1 VTEES
6 GSSTSTTTTT
16 TVDGDGAQAPAAPA
30 GSRFLNRHLS
40 WLEFNARVLA
50 LAEDP
55 EQRPL
60 ERAKYLAIF
69 STNLDE
75 FFAVRVA
82 GLHARRTAGVTIRSP
97 DGLTPAEQLA
107 LIRRRVLALY
117 EEQARA
123 FEAVTARLTDAG
135 LRYSAYASLDD
146 GDRGH
151 LDTVFDEQV
160 FPVLTP
166 LAVDPA
172 HPFPYISSLS
182 LNLAVVVADP
192 ECEVTRIARVKVPP
206 LLPRFI
212 VLPDHERF
220 VPLEQVIA
228 AHLDRL
234 FPGMRVVS
242 HHPFRVTRN
251 ADFLADERGEDVMS
265 AVEEII
271 QKRRHSP
278 TVMRLE
284 TDATMSGEV
293 LELLTRELEIGP
305 DDVYQVEGPLD
316 LGGLWGLYRLDR
328 PELVDPPYDPVTQ
341 PRMRGGADRPADIF
355 RMIREGDLLVH
366 LPYESFA
373 TSVEAF
379 IEQAARDPD
388 VLAIKQTLYRT
399 SDGDS
404 AIVRDLIAAA
414 EAGKQVV
421 ALVELKARFDEAANI
436 AWARVLERAG
446 VHVVHGMVGLKT
458 HAKTALVVRR
468 EGGAI
473 RRYCH
478 VGTGN
483 YNPQTARLYED
494 LGLFSCDPELGADLT
509 DLFNYLTGY
518 SRQRRYRRLL
528 VAPRT
533 LRPGLLELIGRQ
545 ARSRGRI
552 VIKTNHV
559 VDPEIIEALYAASTA
574 GAHVELI
581 VRSTCSVRPGVPG
594 MSEHIRVRSLVGRWL
609 EHSRIYGFGADD
621 AAEWHIGS
629 ADIMARNLDDRVEA
643 VVPVLDP
650 RLRARLETI
659 VDVLLADDR
668 LAWELDSDGVWHRVP
683 RTRGINAHE
692 ILADLARGAE
702 ERVVEVIGKR
712 RRAHGAP
719 RGEAAPQPG

>member
-1 VTEES
+1 VTVES
-6 GSSTSTTTTT
+6 ADSSSTTTTT
-16 TVDGDGAQAPAAPA
+16 VGGTQAPAPPA
-30 GSRFLNRHLS
+30 GPRFLNRHLS
-40 WLEFNARVLA
+40 WLEFDARVLA
-50 LAEDP
+50 LAEDA

-60 ERAKYLAIF
+60 ERAKYLAIC

-82 GLHARRTAGVTIRSP
+82 GLHAQRTAGVRTRSP

-117 EEQARA
+117 EEQARTFA
-123 FEAVTARLTDAG
+123 AVTARLDEAG
-135 LRYSAYASLDD
+135 VRYSTYASLDD
-146 GDRGH
+146 EDRGH

-172 HPFPYISSLS
+172 HPFPYNSSLS
-182 LNLAVVVADP
+182 LNLLVVVADP
-192 ECEVTRIARVKVPP
+192 DSEVTRIARVKVPP
-206 LLPRFI
+206 LLPRFV
-212 VLPDHERF
+212 VLPDQERF

-234 FPGMRVVS
+234 FPGMRVLG

-251 ADFLADERGEDVMS
+251 ADFLADDRGEDVMS
-265 AVEEII
+265 AVEGILE
-271 QKRRHSP
+271 KRRHSP

-284 TDATMSGEV
+284 IDGTMPDEV
-293 LELLTRELEIGP
+293 LDLLVRELEIGP
-305 DDVYQVEGPLD
+305 DDVYRVEGPLD
-316 LGGLWGLYRLDR
+316 LGGLWGLSTLDR
-328 PELVDPPYDPVTQ
+328 PDLEDPPYEPVTQ
-341 PRMRGGADRPADIF
+341 PRLRGDPDGGPVDIF
-355 RMIREGDLLVH
+355 RVIREGDLLVH

-373 TSVEAF
+373 SSVEAF
-379 IEQAARDPD
+379 IERAAGDPD

-399 SDGDS
+399 SGDDS
-404 AIVRDLIAAA
+404 PIVRALISAA

-446 VHVVHGMVGLKT
+446 VHVAYGVVGLKT

-468 EGGAI
+468 EGGHI

-483 YNPQTARLYED
+483 YNPETARLYED
-494 LGLFSCDPELGADLT
+494 LGLLTCDPEVGADVS

-528 VAPRT
+528 VAPQT

-545 ARSRGRI
+545 ARDRGRI
-552 VIKTNHV
+552 VIKANHV
-559 VDPEIIEALYAASTA
+559 VDPEMIEALYAASTA
-574 GAHVELI
+574 GAHVDLI

-609 EHSRIYGFGADD
+609 EHSRIYGFGAGDG
-621 AAEWHIGS
+621 AEWHIGS

-643 VVPVLDP
+643 VAPVLEP

-668 LAWELDSDGVWHRVP
+668 LAWELDPDGVWHRVP
-683 RTRGINAHE
+683 CTRGINAHE

-702 ERVVEVIGKR
+702 ERVVEVIGKGR
-712 RRAHGAP
+712 TRT
-719 RGEAAPQPG
+719 

>member
-1 VTEES
+1 MTAET
-6 GSSTSTTTTT
+6 GTTT
-16 TVDGDGAQAPAAPA
+16 GAALGGGQRPPAPS

-50 LAEDP
+50 LAQDA

-75 FFAVRVA
+75 FLAVRVA
-82 GLHARRTAGVTIRSP
+82 GLHARRAARVRTTSA
-97 DGLTPAEQLA
+97 DGLTPAEQLG
-107 LIRRRVLALY
+107 LIRRRVLGLY
-117 EEQARA
+117 EVQGRA
-123 FEAVTARLTDAG
+123 FEALTECLQEVG
-135 LRYSAYASLDD
+135 LRYSTYASLADE
-146 GDRGH
+146 DRCH

-192 ECEVTRIARVKVPP
+192 DGEATRIARVKVPQ

-212 VLPDHERF
+212 VLPDGERF

-234 FPGMRVVS
+234 FPGMRVLGT
-242 HHPFRVTRN
+242 HPFRVTRN

-265 AVEEII
+265 AVETIL

-284 TDATMSGEV
+284 VDATMPGEV
-293 LELLTRELEIGP
+293 LELLVRELEIRP
-305 DDVYQVEGPLD
+305 DEVYRVEGPLD
-316 LGGLWGLYRLDR
+316 LGGLWGLYGIDR
-328 PELVDPPYDPVTQ
+328 PELKDPPYDPVTQ
-341 PRMRGGADRPADIF
+341 PRLRGDGEGVPPDIF
-355 RMIREGDLLVH
+355 RVIREADVLVH
-366 LPYESFA
+366 LPYEFFA

-379 IEQAARDPD
+379 IEQAVRDPD

-404 AIVRDLIAAA
+404 PIVRSLITAA

-446 VHVVHGMVGLKT
+446 VHVVLGMVGLKT

-468 EGGAI
+468 EEGAI

-494 LGLFSCDPELGADLT
+494 LGLFSCDPELGADVT

-518 SRQRRYRRLL
+518 SRQRRYRRLM

-545 ARSRGRI
+545 ARNRGRI
-552 VIKTNHV
+552 VIKANHV

-574 GAHVELI
+574 GAEVDLI

-609 EHSRIYGFGADD
+609 EHSRIYGFGTGDG
-621 AAEWHIGS
+621 AEWYIGS

-643 VVPVLDP
+643 VAPVPDP
-650 RLRARLETI
+650 RLRTRLATI

-668 LAWELDSDGVWHRVP
+668 LAWELDADGVWHRVP

-692 ILADLARGAE
+692 ALAELARGAE
-702 ERVVEVIGKR
+702 EDAVEIIGT
-712 RRAHGAP
+712 GP
-719 RGEAAPQPG
+719 AAT

>member
-1 VTEES
+1 VTAET
-6 GSSTSTTTTT
+6 GTTTGAA
-16 TVDGDGAQAPAAPA
+16 VDGEQRPAAPS

-50 LAEDP
+50 LAQDP

-82 GLHARRTAGVTIRSP
+82 GLHARRAAGVRTRSA
-97 DGLTPAEQLA
+97 DGLTPAEQLG
-107 LIRRRVLALY
+107 LIRRRVLDLY
-117 EEQARA
+117 EEQGRA
-123 FEAVTARLTDAG
+123 FGALTECLQEVG
-135 LRYSAYASLDD
+135 LRYSTHASLDD
-146 GDRGH
+146 EDRRH

-192 ECEVTRIARVKVPP
+192 DGEVTRIARVKVPP

-220 VPLEQVIA
+220 VPLEEVIA

-234 FPGMRVVS
+234 FPGMRVLGT
-242 HHPFRVTRN
+242 HPFRVTRN

-265 AVEEII
+265 AVEDIL

-284 TDATMSGEV
+284 VDATMSGEV
-293 LELLTRELEIGP
+293 LELLVRELEIGP
-305 DDVYQVEGPLD
+305 DEVYRVEGPLD
-316 LGGLWGLYRLDR
+316 LGGLWGLYRIDR
-328 PELVDPPYDPVTQ
+328 PELKDPPHEPVTQ
-341 PRMRGGADRPADIF
+341 PRLRGDDEGGPADIF
-355 RMIREGDLLVH
+355 RVIRDGDVLVH

-379 IEQAARDPD
+379 IEQASRDPD

-404 AIVRDLIAAA
+404 AIVRALIGAA

-458 HAKTALVVRR
+458 HAKTTLVVRR

-478 VGTGN
+478 IGTGN

-494 LGLFSCDPELGADLT
+494 LGLFSCDPELGADVT

-545 ARSRGRI
+545 ARNRGRI
-552 VIKTNHV
+552 VIKANHV

-574 GAHVELI
+574 GAQVELI
-581 VRSTCSVRPGVPG
+581 VRSTCSLRPGVPG

-609 EHSRIYGFGADD
+609 EHSRIYGFGSGDG
-621 AAEWHIGS
+621 AEWYIGS

-643 VVPVLDP
+643 VAPVLDP
-650 RLRARLETI
+650 RLQIRLATI
-659 VDVLLADDR
+659 VDVLLADDQ
-668 LAWELDSDGVWHRVP
+668 LAWELDADGVWHRVP
-683 RTRGINAHE
+683 RRRGINAHE
-692 ILADLARGAE
+692 VLAELARGAE
-702 ERVVEVIGKR
+702 EHVIEIIGTG
-712 RRAHGAP
+712 RAGA
-719 RGEAAPQPG
+719 